1 MDLDGR
7 LAAISQ
13 SKEKVM
19 IEIKHR
25 FTNAVLYTANLA
37 ADVRA
42 AVIEASNA
50 KADLTGAYLTGAD
63 LRGAYLTGADLT
75 GADLTGAYLRGA
87 YLRGAY
93 LRGAYLTG
101 ADLTG
106 ADLRGAYLTGADLT
120 GADLTGAYLRG
131 ADLTGADLT
140 CADLTGAYLTGAIGL
155 LPNGVV
161 PLQIGG
167 SSHWII
173 VREAGKI
180 SIGCCHE
187 TVEWWESHYAAIG
200 RKESYTPA
208 QVEEYRK
215 HIEYAKSWMETNG
228 VLVAEVKP

>member
-87 YLRGAY
+87 
-93 LRGAYLTG
+93 
-101 ADLTG
+101 
-106 ADLRGAYLTGADLT
+106 
-120 GADLTGAYLRG
+120 
-131 ADLTGADLT
+131 DLTGADLT

-180 SIGCCHE
+180 SIGCYHE